1 MLTRLMTL
9 LTGSSRISAP
19 DKEEV
24 ISYYIKECQVT
35 KLQDREA
42 ERYNTIMTQH
52 GGHLDSPESARVL
65 ADASRRL
72 ALCAKELIRR
82 HVSLGQV
89 PDRAAVS
96 YAAWHGVY
104 LAYDQWANAVH
115 AALTAVSEGRSP
127 FGVERV
133 GEFFGEMERQRRVA
147 EREDKKMLK
156 AAGLK
161 AGDLSRLIAGA
172 YEASAASGW
181 EPDSDT

>member
-9 LTGSSRISAP
+9 LTGSKTSP
-19 DKEEV
+19 QEKEEV
-24 ISYYIKECQVT
+24 ISYYIKETQLT

-52 GGHLDSPESARVL
+52 GSHLDNPESVKVL
-65 ADASRRL
+65 VDASRRL
-72 ALCAKELIRR
+72 ALCAKELIHR

-104 LAYDQWANAVH
+104 LVYDEWANAVH

-133 GEFFGEMERQRRVA
+133 GAFFRQMEAARKTA

-156 AAGLK
+156 AAGLE
-161 AGDLSRLIAGA
+161 AGDLLRLIAGGH
-172 YEASAASGW
+172 EASAVSDW
-181 EPDSDT
+181 EPDTDT

>member
-1 MLTRLMTL
+1 MLRGLMAL
-9 LTGSSRISAP
+9 FTGSRVSP
-19 DKEEV
+19 QEKEEL
-24 ISYYIKECQVT
+24 ISYYIRETQLT

-42 ERYNTIMTQH
+42 ERYNALMMQH
-52 GGHLDSPESARVL
+52 GSHLDNPESAKVL
-65 ADASRRL
+65 VDASRRL

-89 PDRAAVS
+89 PDRAAMS
-96 YAAWHGVY
+96 YGAWHGVY
-104 LAYDQWANAVH
+104 LAYDEWADAVH

-133 GEFFGEMERQRRVA
+133 GDFFRQMEAARRVA

-161 AGDLSRLIAGA
+161 AGDLLRLTAGA
-172 YEASAASGW
+172 YEASAASDW
-181 EPDSDT
+181 EPGADA